1 MTSKLKTA
9 VPRLAEL
16 LTAAA
21 VALAAAAGCH
31 HIPTSRSDWGVG
43 VGEYTVE
50 DEQMLHQWHHAVTG
64 SDAKADARNE
74 EAQRQS
80 RFSFFKGLFNSGGQ
94 ARPEGAAG
102 RGKNADEEL
111 PGDSNL
117 FPADRYDTPKMVG
130 RIVPIKKRGASPT
143 GSGEQTARNEELPED
158 TSDGQYAVAHS
169 GEEGLARSGEASG
182 ADSDGQ
188 LAKSEIS
195 PIPESPQEYLS
206 STREEEKTGTGDD
219 AASENSVAVLDTPP
233 LPPQIETLGQTE
245 HTGKPIAT
253 IWGNNPSIQSVTYY
267 DRTLADPSPSSL
279 VLQGSAQEQW
289 KKADL
294 PRPDMERGFETSLE
308 HLPGSRCAGART
320 EAVSPNLDGLL
331 PSKTT
336 VTLAAGS
343 AASAEEQ
350 PSEPARLHEP
360 VPVPAAPVP
369 APVAA
374 ASNAPPAEPVA
385 SIALTDLGQDQ
396 VSGSIAF
403 ADNSAGALFTNS
415 ARELS
420 DDARPISHEQIA
432 GQQENVSPIAM
443 DTARGM
449 IDASPLG
456 GLSHSAPMA
465 AAPTDEQT
473 AAALPAAPGSWR
485 DDVHRAVDRL
495 REEISRQADEGT
507 LRPMEA
513 ARLRLL
519 MLAVGDSPNSAGKIA
534 STNPVLQ
541 SFWEKQLSGL
551 RILLDSPGE
560 GPTLSLAERDLNASL
575 AWLKT
580 ACPPRIEKA
589 LLAEECS
596 SFGLYTPK
604 KGTYSPG
611 EEAHVYM
618 ELGNISSYP
627 IDQEYEVAVV
637 CRWELY
643 DAQGQPALPP
653 SQQICASRSS
663 SPLKDIVLNVP
674 VTLPKVAA
682 AGDYRL
688 KVSVRDHHSQSTELA
703 ETDLVLPVR

>member
-1 MTSKLKTA
+1 MTSKLKTS
-9 VPRLAEL
+9 VPRLAGL
-16 LTAAA
+16 LTAA
-21 VALAAAAGCH
+21 VTLAAAAGCH

-50 DEQMLHQWHHAVTG
+50 DEQMLQQWHHAVTG
-64 SDAKADARNE
+64 SDAKADARAE
-74 EAQRQS
+74 EARRQS
-80 RFSFFKGLFNSGGQ
+80 RFSFLKGLFTGEK
-94 ARPEGAAG
+94 ARPEETAG
-102 RGKNADEEL
+102 RGKNAEEAL
-111 PGDSNL
+111 PGDSGL

-130 RIVPIKKRGASPT
+130 RTIPIRR
-143 GSGEQTARNEELPED
+143 SGGQTARSGELPESP
-158 TSDGQYAVAHS
+158 SDGRYAVAHS
-169 GEEGLARSGEASG
+169 GEEGIAQSGRA
-182 ADSDGQ
+182 DGQ
-188 LAKSEIS
+188 PAGDEGS
-195 PIPESPQEYLS
+195 PIPESPAEYLS
-206 STREEEKTGTGDD
+206 AAQGEGAQKTDSGDD
-219 AASENSVAVLDTPP
+219 PAGENSVAAVDTPP
-233 LPPQIETLGQTE
+233 LPPEVETE
-245 HTGKPIAT
+245 HTGRPIAT
-253 IWGNNPSIQSVTYY
+253 IWGDNPSIQSVTYF

-279 VLQGSAQEQW
+279 VLHGSAPNQW
-289 KKADL
+289 QNADL
-294 PRPDMERGFETSLE
+294 PRPDMEGGYQTSLE
-308 HLPGSRCAGART
+308 QLPGSRGPGART
-320 EAVSPNLDGLL
+320 EAVSPNIDGLL

-336 VTLAAGS
+336 MTLDAGIAANAAG
-343 AASAEEQ
+343 AQEQ

-360 VPVPAAPVP
+360 VPIPAA
-369 APVAA
+369 AAA
-374 ASNAPPAEPVA
+374 ASAPAAEPAAEPVA

-396 VSGSIAF
+396 VCGSIAF
-403 ADNSAGALFTNS
+403 ADNSTGALFANS

-420 DDARPISHEQIA
+420 DDARPISHEEIA
-432 GQQENVSPIAM
+432 GQRGNVSPIAM

-456 GLSHSAPMA
+456 GLSRGA
-465 AAPTDEQT
+465 AASAVPADEQA
-473 AAALPAAPGSWR
+473 AAALPPAPGSWR

-495 REEISRQADEGT
+495 REEINRQAADGT

-519 MLAVGDSPNSAGKIA
+519 MLAVGDSSDSAGKVA

-604 KGTYSPG
+604 SGTYAPG

-627 IDQEYEVAVV
+627 VDQEYEVAVV

-682 AGDYRL
+682 AGDYLL